1 MRWGRVTWASMV
13 DVDDNAN
20 PNGDNPI
27 GANPIG
33 AGPNGANPN
42 DLAADEQRLA
52 ELATELADGVAAALG
67 PWVVRCVERLCM
79 AWEGEFPPSV
89 RDQAQAAGDRATG
102 EVGSKVRAL
111 LMSDVDAQRMNPLQL
126 LRAAASYPTGVLQGA
141 GVPPVVRDAE
151 AERQFPDDDYDLT
164 PASFADLD
172 PALHDAGI
180 AWGAGKAHVVLA
192 RRRAEGRR

>member
-1 MRWGRVTWASMV
+1 M
-13 DVDDNAN
+13 DDIAN
-20 PNGDNPI
+20 PNGT
-27 GANPIG
+27 
-33 AGPNGANPN
+33 GPNGTGPNGDNPN

-52 ELATELADGVAAALG
+52 ELATELADSVVTALG

-89 RDQAQAAGDRATG
+89 RDQAQAAGDLAAH

-111 LMSDVDAQRMNPLQL
+111 LTSDVDAQRMNPLQI
-126 LRAAASYPTGVLQGA
+126 LRAAASYPTAVLRSA

-172 PALHDAGI
+172 PAVHDFGI